1 MHGVMGSTLDTVN
14 FHKPLDTP
22 DIDRPYLLCIIAD
35 CMFVM
40 QSGKNALMLSCV
52 KNKCNF

>member
-22 DIDRPYLLCIIAD
+22 DRPYLLCIIAD

-40 QSGKNALMLSCV
+40 QSGKNALMSCV
-52 KNKCNF
+52 KNRQM

>member
-1 MHGVMGSTLDTVN
+1 MHGVIGSTLDTVN

-22 DIDRPYLLCIIAD
+22 DIDRPYLMCIIAD

-40 QSGKNALMLSCV
+40 PSGKSAPVMLPCV
-52 KNKCNF
+52 KYKQM